1 MSLATV
7 PVVCNAHQT
16 CFACPDQWE
25 GELTDGTQFYFRY
38 RHGVASLS
46 TSSGHLGWEDDPN
59 RVSVD
64 HGDDMQ
70 GLFESDEARVRVFT
84 RLLLEKFPHMKGVLG
99 G

>member
-1 MSLATV
+1 MSLGTV
-7 PVVCNAHQT
+7 PVVTDAHQT

-25 GELTDGTQFYFRY
+25 GELVDGTQFYFRY

-70 GLFESDEARVRVFT
+70 GVFASDEDRVRVFT
-84 RLLLEKFPHMKGVLG
+84 RLLLVKFPHMKGVLDV
-99 G
+99 